1 MQKFKDFIIKNSKY
15 LLAGVMVIAL
25 AVVFI
30 YASYDRNKES
40 KNVSKEVVSVDSTD
54 TGTKSTVENEFEVD
68 KYEEVNKL
76 VKKYYKAYA
85 DGDIKTL
92 KQIATPFT
100 DEEAQQKTALK
111 DYIES
116 FENLACYTK
125 VGPIEGSYMVA
136 VYLEIKFKDIKTA
149 APGLQ
154 TLYICKKEDGSL
166 YIDNRPKK
174 EYEPEVQAYAES
186 FEKAEDYLELSKKV
200 SDKYNEALE
209 KDKQLKTFMND
220 TIKGLSEQSA
230 DETKKE
236 ETKQKDKKT
245 EETKQKDKKAE
256 ETKKKDKK
264 AEETKK
270 ENTKTESK
278 SETVWA
284 TEPSKIRK
292 GPGEDKEQ
300 VGSAYKGD
308 HFKRTAVRDDGWSEI
323 EYNGEK
329 AYIKSEFL
337 STKNPVSE
345 EENKPKVYHTEGQV
359 VTVEKSTNIRES
371 MSEDSKL
378 MGTVDPGDSVTV
390 VLDYAEGWT
399 KVKWKDK
406 VGYIRTDLL

>member
-1 MQKFKDFIIKNSKY
+1 MIKNSKY

-25 AVVFI
+25 AGVYI
-30 YASYDRNKES
+30 YAANDRNKES

-54 TGTKSTVENEFEVD
+54 TGTKSTVENGFEVD
-68 KYEEVNKL
+68 KYEEVNSL

-100 DEEAQQKTALK
+100 DEEAQKKTALK

-116 FENLACYTK
+116 FENLTCYTK

-186 FEKAEDYLELSKKV
+186 FEKAEDYVELSQKA

-209 KDKQLKTFMND
+209 KDKQLKTFMNE
-220 TIKGLSEQSA
+220 TIKGASEQSA
-230 DETKKE
+230 DQTKKE
-236 ETKQKDKKT
+236 EKKT
-245 EETKQKDKKAE
+245 

-264 AEETKK
+264 AEDTTKK
-270 ENTKTESK
+270 EKNTKKEKTKTESK

-292 GPGEDKEQ
+292 GPGEAKEQ

-323 EYNGEK
+323 EYNGGK

-337 STKNPVSE
+337 STTNPISE

-378 MGTVDPGDSVTV
+378 MGTVEPGDSVTV